1 MDPITALGVATTA
14 FNTIK
19 KGFDVGR
26 NAESMMSD
34 VGRWMSAIENIKNP
48 QNKKV
53 KKIANVEQQALDE
66 FGAKKK
72 AQAMEIEL
80 KNYMIATFGMKA
92 WDELLRI
99 QGQIRKKRK
108 IQLAYEKKQREDM
121 INGIIVFIGIGVV
134 RGRGLLFAFASLC
147 MT

>member
-80 KNYMIATFGMKA
+80 KNYMIATFGMQA
-92 WDELLRI
+92 WDDLLRI

-121 INGIIVFIGIGVV
+121 INAIIVFIGIGVGGV
-134 RGRGLLFAFASLC
+134 GLLFAFAHYV
-147 MT
+147 